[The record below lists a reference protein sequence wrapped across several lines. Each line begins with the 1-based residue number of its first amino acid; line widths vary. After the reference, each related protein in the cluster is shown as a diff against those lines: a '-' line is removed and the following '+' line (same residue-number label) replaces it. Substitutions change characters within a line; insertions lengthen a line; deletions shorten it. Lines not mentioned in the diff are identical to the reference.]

1 MPAEGRVQRIINLEK
16 GNTIYTHRGR
26 STVIT
31 KLEGIAKVAKERP
44 SEKFTSL
51 AHLLNEEMLVSC
63 HQELKRGKAVGVDK
77 VTKEEYEANLHE
89 NIKDLVSRLKKSTYR
104 PQPVRRVY
112 IPKPG
117 TDKKRPL
124 GIPTYEDKIVQL
136 ALSKILSAIY
146 EEEFLNSSFGFRPNR
161 GCHEALKVV
170 NAIIHKRPIEYVV
183 DADIQA
189 FFDHV
194 DHKWMTAFISH
205 RIKDPKIIQLISRFL
220 KAGVMEAGIVQ
231 DTPEGTPQG
240 GPISPVLANIYLHYV
255 LDLWFDKKIRRYC
268 KGSTYMVRYAD
279 DTLFCFQNQHEAE
292 KFYDEFK
299 ERLSK
304 FNLGIAEEKSK
315 IIAFGRNVFSK
326 DLDSS
331 DQKSKPDVF
340 DFLGFTHYCSTS
352 LNGKFRV
359 KRKTSRKKFRTS
371 LLKCKEW
378 ISENRHEAKNILMK
392 KLNQKLIG
400 HYRYYG
406 ITDNGPNLIK
416 FREEVKRT
424 LFKYMNKRSQRTS
437 YDWKGFQQFLKKYPI
452 VKPKTY
458 VNVFELNENACYFM

>member
-1 MPAEGRVQRIINLEK
+1 M
-16 GNTIYTHRGR
+16 T
-26 STVIT
+26 T

-51 AHLLNEEMLVSC
+51 AHLLNEEMLTAC
-63 HQELKRGKAVGVDK
+63 HHELKKGKSVGVDK
-77 VTKEEYEANLHE
+77 VTKEDYDVNLHD
-89 NIKDLVSRLKKSTYR
+89 NIKDLVTRLKRNTYK
-104 PQPVRRVY
+104 PLPVRRVY

-117 TDKKRPL
+117 TEKKRPL
-124 GIPTYEDKIVQL
+124 GIPAYEDKIVQL

-146 EEEFLNSSFGFRPNR
+146 EEEFLNCSFGFRPKR
-161 GCHEALKVV
+161 GCHDALKVV
-170 NAIIHKRPIEYVV
+170 NAIIHKRPIGHIV

-194 DHKWMTAFISH
+194 DHKWMIEFISH
-205 RIKDPKIIQLISRFL
+205 RIKDPKIIRLVGKFL

-240 GPISPVLANIYLHYV
+240 GPISPVLANVYLHYV
-255 LDLWFDKKIRRYC
+255 LDLWFDKKVRRNC
-268 KGSTYMVRYAD
+268 IGAAHMVRYAD
-279 DTLFCFQNQHEAE
+279 DKLFCFQHKHEAE
-292 KFYDEFK
+292 KFYEAFK

-304 FNLGIAEEKSK
+304 FNLNVAEEKSK
-315 IIAFGRNVFSK
+315 IIAFGRNTSK
-326 DLDSS
+326 GNADTTG
-331 DQKSKPDVF
+331 QKSKPDVF

-359 KRKTSRKKFRTS
+359 KRKTSRKKFLAS
-371 LLKCKEW
+371 LQNCKKW
-378 ISENRHEAKNILMK
+378 VDENRHEAKNILMK

-406 ITDNGPNLIK
+406 ITDNGPNLVK
-416 FREEVKRT
+416 FREEVKRI

-452 VKPKTY
+452 ATPKTY
-458 VNVFELNENACYFM
+458 VNIFELDESINYFM